1 MPMKMLDRCRSALAR
16 RRTGTTGRL
25 LVLLAAAAVVSGCA
39 SLGTT
44 PAEKRTTILEMRD
57 EALAQLYRERPEARE
72 RIASAAGYAVF
83 DAASQNLILL
93 QTEGGYGVLTSAG
106 GRTTFM
112 KAGGAGIGFGV
123 GLKDYR
129 EVIVFRDAEDFE
141 RFRDIGWD
149 ASGRAEAT
157 AKGGNLGGSA
167 TGRQSVDLDV
177 ITYQLLDA
185 GIALQATVGATRYWQ
200 WRALNEE

>member
-1 MPMKMLDRCRSALAR
+1 MPRSKSDHSRSQTARSAS
-16 RRTGTTGRL
+16 RL
-25 LVLLAAAAVVSGCA
+25 IAVLLLAFIVSGCA
-39 SLGTT
+39 SLGST
-44 PAEKRTTILEMRD
+44 PDEKRTTILDMRD
-57 EALAQLYRERPEARE
+57 QALAQLYRERPEARE

-93 QTEGGYGVLTSAG
+93 QTEGGYGVLTSASG
-106 GRTTFM
+106 QTTFM

-129 EVIVFRDAEDFE
+129 EVIVFRDTEDFE
-141 RFRDIGWD
+141 RFRDVGWD

-177 ITYQLLDA
+177 TTYQLMDA

>member
-1 MPMKMLDRCRSALAR
+1 MRITATLIV
-16 RRTGTTGRL
+16 
-25 LVLLAAAAVVSGCA
+25 LVIAAAALGGCA
-39 SLGTT
+39 SLGST
-44 PAEKRTTILEMRD
+44 PAEKRATILEMRD
-57 EALAQLYRERPEARE
+57 RAVAQLVRERPEVQE
-72 RIASAAGYAVF
+72 RMAAAAGYAVF

-93 QTEGGYGVLTSAG
+93 QTEGGYGVLTSSNG
-106 GRTTFM
+106 ETTFM
-112 KAGGAGIGFGV
+112 KAGGAGVGFGV

-129 EVIVFRDAEDFE
+129 EVIIFRDAEDFE
-141 RFRDIGWD
+141 RFRDVGWD

>member
-1 MPMKMLDRCRSALAR
+1 MPRMTLNPAAVSAF
-16 RRTGTTGRL
+16 RRTTRRIIPPT
-25 LVLLAAAAVVSGCA
+25 VLLIAAAALSGCA
-39 SLGTT
+39 SLGST
-44 PAEKRTTILEMRD
+44 PGEKRATILDMRD
-57 EALAQLYRERPEARE
+57 QAVAQLVRERPEARD
-72 RIASAAGYAVF
+72 RMSSAAGYAVF

-93 QTEGGYGVLTSAG
+93 QTEGGYGVLTSSKG
-106 GRTTFM
+106 ETTFM

-129 EVIVFRDAEDFE
+129 EVIIFRDAADFE
-141 RFRDIGWD
+141 RFRDVGWD